1 VPSDRVTSN
10 TLARH
15 DLNFSDRLYWTCA
28 VPVKQVFM
36 VKMFAKVSLENV
48 EPWLSEPEKGGQ
60 PGLKIYCGP

>member
-1 VPSDRVTSN
+1 
-10 TLARH
+10 
-15 DLNFSDRLYWTCA
+15 